1 MTNHNGA
8 APGDEMKHPG
18 LAQSIEEY
26 LRAHF
31 SNADQS
37 SPFSENILHEF
48 LELGPLHYFIHPSMG
63 GCGDDTESYL
73 RILETTAYYSLP
85 LGLTLGITGTL
96 FLRPILKYAAPS
108 LRDRLIPE
116 FLHGPALG
124 GIMITEPTGGT
135 DIFGLRT
142 TISSGNGTMALSGTK
157 CWGGLTGKA
166 EHWLVAARKTQGGRL
181 TRGVKLVYVPLSS
194 PGVAVNTYFDALGLQ
209 PITYGETQ
217 YADVAVPDSHDLTP
231 KGKSGLRVLYDTLF
245 RSRMGIPAIA
255 SGLCKR
261 LADEGAAR
269 ASGRVV
275 FGRPIAGYDQV
286 QFRLSTIRGLA
297 QINHCLWQFT
307 ADWMDRNDDVSGDYI
322 LVNAVKVVSSE
333 SMVEAADAALQLFA
347 SAAYKRDHLVG
358 RAYVDSRPFQIFEG
372 SNDVLHDNT
381 FEVVAGRYGSV
392 SPDTISQELQKFG
405 LRIPDNLP
413 RGTLSVLEIKGDCS
427 QRQKVHYGKI
437 VEWIVVLGIL
447 EHMSAQKAMPVE
459 DARRVAKLHM
469 AACIA
474 ALPYLH

>member
-1 MTNHNGA
+1 M
-8 APGDEMKHPG
+8 APADKMKHPE
-18 LAQSIEEY
+18 LEQSIEVY

-31 SNADQS
+31 RNADQS
-37 SPFSENILHEF
+37 APYSEDFLHGF
-48 LELGPLHYFIHPSMG
+48 LELGPLHYFIPPSMG
-63 GCGDDTESYL
+63 GRGDGAKSYL
-73 RILETTAYYSLP
+73 QIVETTAYYSLP

-96 FLRPILKYAAPS
+96 FLLPILKHADPT

-135 DIFGLRT
+135 DIFGLHT
-142 TISSGNGTMALSGTK
+142 TISSGNGTMALSGSK

-166 EHWLVAARKTQGGRL
+166 EHWLVAARKKQGDRL
-181 TRGVKLVYVPLSS
+181 TRSLKLVYVPLSS

-209 PITYGETQ
+209 PITYGRTQ
-217 YADVAVPDSHDLTP
+217 YSDVAVPDSHDLSP
-231 KGKSGLRVLYDTLF
+231 KGKSALRVLYDTLF

-261 LADEGAAR
+261 LADEAAER

-275 FGRPIAGYDQV
+275 FGRPIAEYDQV

-307 ADWMDRNDDVSGDYI
+307 ADWMDRHDDVSGDYI
-322 LVNAVKVVSSE
+322 LVNAAKVVSSE
-333 SMVEAADAALQLFA
+333 SMAEAADAAVQLFA
-347 SAAYKRDHLVG
+347 SAAFKRDHLVG

-392 SPDTISQELQKFG
+392 NPDTISQELQKFG
-405 LRIPDNLP
+405 LRIPDDLP
-413 RGTLSVLEIKGDCS
+413 QRTLSVLQIKQDCS

-437 VEWIVVLGIL
+437 IEWIAVLGIIDHISPR
-447 EHMSAQKAMPVE
+447 EAMPVE
-459 DARRVAKLHM
+459 DARRVAKLH
-469 AACIA
+469 IA
-474 ALPYLH
+474 ARIAELPYLH